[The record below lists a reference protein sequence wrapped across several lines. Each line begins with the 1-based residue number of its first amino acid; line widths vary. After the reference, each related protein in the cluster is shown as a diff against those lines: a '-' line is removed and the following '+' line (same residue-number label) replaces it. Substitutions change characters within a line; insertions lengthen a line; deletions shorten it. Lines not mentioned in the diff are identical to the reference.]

1 MAHELHDF
9 IGPHS
14 KFWSIIH
21 GPVEVETVLLATIF
35 FFFFREV
42 EMGVGVSLFR
52 DQSQAFT
59 HYERLGLSQKFRQCN
74 FGYICFH
81 IWQ

>member
-35 FFFFREV
+35 FFFFTGGRD
-42 EMGVGVSLFR
+42 GGGGIFVSG
-52 DQSQAFT
+52 S
-59 HYERLGLSQKFRQCN
+59 ESGLHSL
-74 FGYICFH
+74 
-81 IWQ
+81 

>member
-21 GPVEVETVLLATIF
+21 GPVEVETVLLATTF
-35 FFFFREV
+35 FFFFFGRSRWGWGYLCFGIRV
-42 EMGVGVSLFR
+42 RPSLTMS
-52 DQSQAFT
+52 D
-59 HYERLGLSQKFRQCN
+59 
-74 FGYICFH
+74 
-81 IWQ
+81 WD